1 MFVRWPAP
9 ARHNKPMPKSHT
21 TRVALAWAVH
31 AFTITGVFWACLAA
45 VALFDG
51 NIKGMWLWLGI
62 ALIVDGVDGTM
73 ARKVNVKKF
82 APNFD
87 GTSLDVLVDYLTWTF
102 IPALFMYLYLPFG
115 SQAMAMAMFALVC
128 ASSVFCYCN
137 LSLKTS
143 DYYFRGFPAAWNVV
157 AIIMWI
163 FGTSAAANVA
173 VTIVLS
179 IPTVAPLTFVHPFR
193 VKQYRWVN
201 IGASMVWIA
210 TTVAL
215 VAAQP
220 NRPLAAEVLWWAS
233 GAWLMLL
240 SAVRTVQ
247 EVLERRDTSG
257 TIASPA

>member
-1 MFVRWPAP
+1 
-9 ARHNKPMPKSHT
+9 MPKSHT
-21 TRVALAWAVH
+21 TRVVLAWSVH
-31 AFTITGVFWACLAA
+31 AFTTTGLLWACLAV

-73 ARKVNVKKF
+73 ARKANVKKYT
-82 APNFD
+82 PNFD

-102 IPALFMYLYLPFG
+102 IPALFMYLHIPFG
-115 SQAMAMAMFALVC
+115 SQIPAMLMFALVC

-137 LSLKTS
+137 LGLKTS

-163 FGTSAAANVA
+163 FDTSAVTNVA

-179 IPTVAPLTFVHPFR
+179 ILTVAPLTFVHPFR
-193 VKQYRWVN
+193 VKKFMWVN
-201 IGASMVWIA
+201 ITASAAWIA

-215 VAAQP
+215 VATQP
-220 NRPLAAEVLWWAS
+220 HRPLVAEALWWVS

-247 EVLERRDTSG
+247 EVRERRDTSG
-257 TIASPA
+257 AVASPE

>member
-1 MFVRWPAP
+1 
-9 ARHNKPMPKSHT
+9 
-21 TRVALAWAVH
+21 
-31 AFTITGVFWACLAA
+31 
-45 VALFDG
+45 
-51 NIKGMWLWLGI
+51 
-62 ALIVDGVDGTM
+62 M
-73 ARKVNVKKF
+73 ARKVNVKKY

-115 SQAMAMAMFALVC
+115 SQIMAMVMFALVC

-143 DYYFRGFPAAWNVV
+143 DYYFRGFPATWNVV

-163 FGTSAAANVA
+163 FATPAGANVA

-179 IPTVAPLTFVHPFR
+179 ILTVAPLTFVHPFR
-193 VKQYRWVN
+193 VKKYRGVN
-201 IGASMVWIA
+201 IGASTVWIA

-220 NRPLAAEVLWWAS
+220 HRPLVAEVLWWAS
-233 GAWLMLL
+233 GGWLMLL

-247 EVLERRDTSG
+247 EVREQRGTSD
-257 TIASPA
+257 ASVSPA